1 MQWKDYN
8 NSLIIWCL
16 TQRPYYSKFR
26 CMCVNVQM
34 NSGNIHIKLLTA
46 VTSDNEKRMRK
57 NNCILYPF
65 YDVLFFHKWGL
76 KPTRLLCP
84 WNSPGKN
91 TGVGSLS
98 LLLGIFLTQALN
110 RGLLHCRQILYQ
122 LSYQGSPQIFINKYK
137 LFLKAKT
144 QWL

>member
-1 MQWKDYN
+1 
-8 NSLIIWCL
+8 
-16 TQRPYYSKFR
+16 
-26 CMCVNVQM
+26 MCVNVQM
-34 NSGNIHIKLLTA
+34 NSGNIHIKLLTV

-57 NNCILYPF
+57 NNCILYLF

-122 LSYQGSPQIFINKYK
+122 LSHREAREYWWVAYPFTSGSS
-137 LFLKAKT
+137 
-144 QWL
+144 